1 MVLGMA
7 PGTAGRGPTRGH
19 SMTFEDE
26 LLGEFLIESYESL
39 DQLDQ
44 DFVRLETDRSPDAL
58 AGIFRAVHTIKGS
71 SGFLALGRLEGLAH
85 VGENLLASVREGKIE
100 LTSDMVSALL
110 AMIDVIREMLA
121 SIEAN
126 GSEGD
131 VDETTVKEQL
141 ATLLRGDAPA
151 PAPKAAPRARAK
163 AASSAT
169 GPAEPG
175 AGADEGPII
184 ERVGGVNG
192 ISLVVAK
199 LFDLLGDD
207 PRTTEHFAHGGAHHR
222 IHLVTW
228 FTTALGGPD
237 VYRGKDMPTAHA
249 KFSLTPEHLE
259 AFCEHLRTAFATSG
273 CPVSDLDAIEAIARA
288 AGVLDA
294 PPAVAPKAE
303 VAPAA
308 APAAVTTAKAAPAG
322 SPAAESADG
331 ARGGVAD
338 STIRVDVALLDTLM
352 NLVGEL
358 VLARNQVLQYTNVLE
373 GAGANGTT
381 QRLNMITSELQESV
395 MKTRMQP
402 IGTTWAKVPR
412 VMRDIAV
419 GLGKQIR
426 VEMEGADTELDKS
439 IVEAIKDPMTHLVRN
454 AGDHG
459 LEAPDVRTAAGKP
472 AEGVLTLRAFHEGG
486 QVVIE
491 IADDGAGIDPA
502 RVKAKAVEQG
512 LITAEQAA
520 RMGDREAWHL
530 IFAPGFSTAAEVTN
544 ISGRGVGMDVVRTNI
559 ERIGGHIDVAS
570 VLGAGTTIRI
580 KIPLTLAIIPALL
593 VTTAGERF
601 AIPQINLLEL
611 VRVDAAK
618 GSEAGIEH
626 VHGVPVY
633 RLRGDL
639 LPLVHLDRHLGIAHR
654 GGEREEARNVVVLQA
669 DGRRFGL
676 VVDEIND
683 TEEIVV
689 KPLGHLLKGVDA
701 FAGAT
706 ILGDGRIALIV
717 DVLRTAQR
725 ADIVGER
732 HDRDGA
738 AASAAAV
745 DDTNLA
751 AMLVLAAG
759 GHRVAIPMAMV
770 TRLEE
775 FPASAFEW
783 GAGQEVVQYRG
794 DIMPVV
800 RVPGTAGPA
809 DDDPEALVPVI
820 VATRNGNVV
829 GIVADEIVDIVETD
843 LEIRPAVGYHEV
855 IVGSAVI
862 GGKVTDVV
870 DLEAVIRSVDPLFFD
885 RTERARV
892 MLANVPVE
900 V

>member
-1 MVLGMA
+1 
-7 PGTAGRGPTRGH
+7 
-19 SMTFEDE
+19 MTFEDE

-44 DFVRLETDRSPDAL
+44 DFVRLETDRSADAL

-85 VGENLLASVREGKIE
+85 VGENLLATVREGKIE
-100 LTSDMVSALL
+100 VTSDMVSALL

-121 SIEAN
+121 SIEAT
-126 GSEGD
+126 GTEGD
-131 VDETTVKEQL
+131 VDETAVKEQL
-141 ATLLRGDAPA
+141 ATLLRGGAPA
-151 PAPKAAPRARAK
+151 PAPKAAPKARTK
-163 AASSAT
+163 APAAGT
-169 GPAEPG
+169 VAAEPVD
-175 AGADEGPII
+175 ADDDGPII
-184 ERVGGVNG
+184 GRVGGVNG

-199 LFDLLGDD
+199 LFDLLGAD

-273 CPVSDLDAIEAIARA
+273 CPESDVDAIEAIARA

-294 PPAVAPKAE
+294 PPAPAPAT
-303 VAPAA
+303 APAA
-308 APAAVTTAKAAPAG
+308 APVATATVAPTG
-322 SPAAESADG
+322 SPAAETADG
-331 ARGGVAD
+331 ARHGVAD

-358 VLARNQVLQYTNVLE
+358 VLARNQVLQYTSVLE
-373 GAGANGTT
+373 SAGANGTT

-412 VMRDIAV
+412 VMRDLAV

-459 LEAPDVRTAAGKP
+459 LETPDVRVEAGKP

-491 IADDGAGIDPA
+491 IADDGAGIDPD
-502 RVKAKAVEQG
+502 RVKAKAIEQG
-512 LITAEQAA
+512 LVTAEQAA
-520 RMGDREAWHL
+520 KMSDREAWHL
-530 IFAPGFSTAAEVTN
+530 IFAPGFSTAAAVTN

-559 ERIGGHIDVAS
+559 ERIGGHIDIVS

-580 KIPLTLAIIPALL
+580 KIPLTLAIIPALM

-611 VRVDAAK
+611 VRADA
-618 GSEAGIEH
+618 GDGDNGIEH
-626 VHGVPVY
+626 VHGAPLY

-639 LPLVHLDRHLGIAHR
+639 LPLVYLDRHLGIASR
-654 GGEREEARNVVVLQA
+654 GGEREAARNVVVLQA
-669 DGRRFGL
+669 DGRHFGL

-738 AASAAAV
+738 VAIADAADAV
-745 DDTNLA
+745 DLE

-759 GHRVAIPMAMV
+759 GHRVTIPLAMV

-783 GAGQEVVQYRG
+783 GSGQEVVQYRG

-800 RVPGTAGPA
+800 RLPGTEGHLG
-809 DDDPEALVPVI
+809 DDPDAIVPVI
-820 VATRNGNVV
+820 VASRNGNVV
-829 GIVADEIVDIVETD
+829 GIVVDEILDIVETELD
-843 LEIRPAVGYHEV
+843 IRPAVGYHEV

-870 DLEAVIRSVDPLFFD
+870 DFEAIVRSVDPLFFD
-885 RTERARV
+885 RTERARIV
-892 MLANVPVE
+892 LSDVPAE